1 MQRHLRIANLPAH
14 WLFLPPLAF
23 AALNNIALKSESATG
38 PFLKLATEEVSSVV
52 VIFALVPLLI
62 GMARRW
68 PPALGV
74 AVLARHLASSMVFS
88 ALHVLGMLA
97 IRHLVLAAAGI
108 DYRPAPLPDML
119 LCEYGKDLAAY
130 ALIVTTIGW
139 FDRRFP
145 PAAAP
150 LKHNDKRAGKPPLPP
165 RGGGG
170 WGEVGRAASR
180 QGPHMHSAATL
191 VRNFHPHPPHLTPIP
206 GFSGSPPASRTERAC
221 ARFEVRTARGTVIV
235 PAEEI
240 LRVEAAGN
248 YATLVTAQG
257 AFLHRATMRE
267 IEATLPPELFARA
280 HRSHIIRLDAIA
292 AIRGA
297 EGEREIRLC
306 NGDAVPL
313 SRRHAQARDWHVSL
327 HLGSAKA
334 SR

>member
-23 AALNNIALKSESATG
+23 AALNNIALKSESASG
-38 PFLKLATEEVSSVV
+38 PFLKLATEEVSSVA

-62 GMARRW
+62 GVARRW

-74 AVLARHLASSMVFS
+74 AALARHLGGSMVFS

-97 IRHLVLAAAGI
+97 IRYVVFAAAGI
-108 DYRPAPLPDML
+108 DHRPAPLPDML

-130 ALIVTTIGW
+130 ALIVTTIDW

-145 PAAAP
+145 
-150 LKHNDKRAGKPPLPP
+150 LHSNQHWKPSLPH
-165 RGGGG
+165 RGGEGL
-170 WGEVGRAASR
+170 GEVGRAASPR
-180 QGPHMHSAATL
+180 EPQARDAVAL
-191 VRNFHPHPPHLTPIP
+191 VRNFHPHPPHLTQP
-206 GFSGSPPASRTERAC
+206 SPPSSRAERASVS
-221 ARFEVRTARGTVIV
+221 FEVNTRRGTVIV
-235 PAEEI
+235 TAGEI

-267 IEATLPPELFARA
+267 IEAALPPELFARA
-280 HRSHIIRLDAIA
+280 HRSHIVRLDAIA